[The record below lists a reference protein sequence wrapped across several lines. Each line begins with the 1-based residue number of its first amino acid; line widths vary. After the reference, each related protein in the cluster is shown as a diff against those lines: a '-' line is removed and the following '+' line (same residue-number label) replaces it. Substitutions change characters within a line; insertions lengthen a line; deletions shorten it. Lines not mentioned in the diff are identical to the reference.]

1 MKVINTI
8 VFNLTSAM
16 LYAYAAYKAE
26 TLTDVLALS
35 AGLVQSLI
43 YIVNLNN

>member
-1 MKVINTI
+1 
-8 VFNLTSAM
+8 M
-16 LYAYAAYKAE
+16 LFALGAYSAE
-26 TLTDVLALS
+26 TLADTLALS